1 MEIFGQ
7 KVSDANWW
15 RTNLSDYIFWAAKE
29 RWREKEMN
37 EIQLERSA
45 DRKKKNRKGQIT
57 SNKDKQ
63 KK

>member
-1 MEIFGQ
+1 
-7 KVSDANWW
+7 
-15 RTNLSDYIFWAAKE
+15 
-29 RWREKEMN
+29 MN